1 MEKKTQFFMG
11 KLTISTGQFS
21 SLQSVTNYQRVIH
34 QLPLFLSHRIPRSYS
49 PLGLVQLQAF
59 HILQMVSVDF
69 FRYMSS
75 TIVHLWY
82 AITYCQQLCF
92 FSNHAPVI
100 LSNRCPFIYIYHL
113 HIMRQLEK
121 NIWFRLWELKP
132 FNVNVI
138 KTYDSDY
145 ENYIL

>member
-1 MEKKTQFFMG
+1 MEKKTPFFMG

-82 AITYCQQLCF
+82 AITYCQQSF
-92 FSNHAPVI
+92 FFQPCTSYFVQQV
-100 LSNRCPFIYIYHL
+100 SIYIYHL

>member
-1 MEKKTQFFMG
+1 MEKKTPFFMG

-82 AITYCQQLCF
+82 AITYCQQSF
-92 FSNHAPVI
+92 FFPTMHQLFCPTGVHLYISFTYHAAT
-100 LSNRCPFIYIYHL
+100 R
-113 HIMRQLEK
+113 K